1 MPILPQFNRLLQFSL
16 IHNPGL
22 LSREYG
28 LPLLDIE
35 NISDINDE
43 LSLELRWNQFLNVD
57 HQAQKLFESSGFR
70 LGILAESIFENW
82 LREHKID
89 FRRGLQVFEPEP
101 SRKTLGE
108 LDFLYYHD
116 KCWTHF
122 ELAAKIYCFRPQYN
136 DYIGPN
142 KRDFFHRKLDS
153 LEQKQLPLISNPSTV
168 KILKN
173 QGIENITK
181 SQVHFCGRLFYPPG
195 QWDIPDYVNCEHAK
209 GIYYENHLPLD
220 SFQNNQSLV
229 LLPRYLWFLPE
240 INLTELS
247 ILKFTKGQFAQM
259 QWASVSEKEDIYQL
273 EQVLKHYTKLGKT
286 TMLAVLEYQ
295 SEKWREIQRILL
307 LPHSMN

>member
-116 KCWTHF
+116 KCW
-122 ELAAKIYCFRPQYN
+122 R
-136 DYIGPN
+136 
-142 KRDFFHRKLDS
+142 
-153 LEQKQLPLISNPSTV
+153 
-168 KILKN
+168 
-173 QGIENITK
+173 
-181 SQVHFCGRLFYPPG
+181 
-195 QWDIPDYVNCEHAK
+195 
-209 GIYYENHLPLD
+209 
-220 SFQNNQSLV
+220 
-229 LLPRYLWFLPE
+229 
-240 INLTELS
+240 
-247 ILKFTKGQFAQM
+247 
-259 QWASVSEKEDIYQL
+259 
-273 EQVLKHYTKLGKT
+273 
-286 TMLAVLEYQ
+286 
-295 SEKWREIQRILL
+295 
-307 LPHSMN
+307 